1 MSIPVRIAHP
11 MTFQFSQNS
20 QFSQFYQFYQNSQI
34 TVNSI
39 H

>member
-11 MTFQFSQNS
+11 MTFQFYQN
-20 QFSQFYQFYQNSQI
+20 SQFYQFYQFYRNSQI